1 MADSEQSEEVI
12 DCAACF
18 VALKERQGGNLMKAS
33 SVKVRRSNI
42 PDSADIDLSRQC
54 NVESQINDFYFF
66 TGERDR
72 DRILQTLTQQG
83 IVVQCTLYDC
93 SSVYCSGENAETEIP
108 RRELGQSSQL
118 PFPLKCL

>member
-1 MADSEQSEEVI
+1 MADGEQGEEVI

-42 PDSADIDLSRQC
+42 PDIDLSRQC
-54 NVESQINDFYFF
+54 NVESQINDFNFF

-83 IVVQCTLYDC
+83 IVLKF
-93 SSVYCSGENAETEIP
+93 SV
-108 RRELGQSSQL
+108 RL
-118 PFPLKCL
+118 

>member
-1 MADSEQSEEVI
+1 MANSQKCEEVI

-18 VALKERQGGNLMKAS
+18 VALKERQGGNLMKVS

-42 PDSADIDLSRQC
+42 PDRADIDLSRQC

-72 DRILQTLTQQG
+72 DRILH
-83 IVVQCTLYDC
+83 
-93 SSVYCSGENAETEIP
+93 
-108 RRELGQSSQL
+108 
-118 PFPLKCL
+118 FP